1 MSVKNY
7 QKSQEG
13 KARNTSLP
21 ALTKIYHSTKLNTSS
36 FQGFDIV
43 HNRLLVYAISYY
55 QNEIKGMISG
65 QLKIDFKNAEKYL
78 KIPIYLNEIVNSRK
92 GYVDV
97 INSAKE
103 LEDFKIEQNVF
114 IDDIEYK
121 TRTRIFNQV
130 YEPVI
135 INKKSAIYVD
145 INRSLFEEIVNV
157 FYNNTTALYTSYY
170 KEVVMKTQNR
180 YLPKMYWFLSSNEK
194 LGKRKIAF
202 ENLID
207 LLGVDREKNK
217 TYTQIGRFN
226 ERVLKPIQKELYE
239 TCKFFFSF
247 TFHKYKDREDYYYN
261 FTIINHEELLKI
273 EKHIDFI
280 KITLDDI
287 FPTATDD
294 IMKYII
300 KKGLTHNLEVLSQ
313 FSTLLLDLKTSRRFS
328 EVLKPSDYLIASF
341 ENILAK

>member
-7 QKSQEG
+7 QKSQEST
-13 KARNTSLP
+13 ARSTSLP
-21 ALTKIYHSTKLNTSS
+21 AMTKIYHSTKLNSQS
-36 FQGFDIV
+36 FKGFDII

-55 QNEIKGMISG
+55 QNEIKGMING
-65 QLKIDFKNAEKYL
+65 QIKIDFKNPDKYL

-92 GYVDV
+92 GYSDV
-97 INSAKE
+97 IESAKE
-103 LEDFKIEQNVF
+103 LEEFKVEQNVF
-114 IDDIEYK
+114 IDEIEYK

-130 YEPVI
+130 YEPI
-135 INKKSAIYVD
+135 IVNKKSAIYVD

-157 FYNNTTALYTSYY
+157 FYNNSTALYTSYY
-170 KEVVMKTQNR
+170 KEVIMKTQNR

-202 ENLID
+202 NDLID
-207 LLGVDREKNK
+207 LLGIDRATNE
-217 TYTQIGRFN
+217 TYTKIGRFN

-273 EKHIDFI
+273 EKQMDFI
-280 KITLDDI
+280 KVTADEI
-287 FPTATDD
+287 FPIIGDELV
-294 IMKYII
+294 KHLI
-300 KKGLTHNLEVLSQ
+300 KKGYTHDLNLLSKI
-313 FSTLLLDLKTSRRFS
+313 STQLLDLKISKRYTAI
-328 EVLKPSDYLIASF
+328 LKPIDYLIASI
-341 ENILAK
+341 EAMTAK